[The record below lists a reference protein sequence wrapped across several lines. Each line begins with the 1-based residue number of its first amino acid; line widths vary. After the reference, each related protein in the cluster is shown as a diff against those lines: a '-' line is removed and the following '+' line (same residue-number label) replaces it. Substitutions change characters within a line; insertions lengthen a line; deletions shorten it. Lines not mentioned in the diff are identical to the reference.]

1 MVLSGPGGR
10 NSGLG
15 YQTGASL
22 QGPCRPEEELGFSVW
37 NLCEKK
43 LPSSLQ
49 WAFMALLK
57 PSGFPL
63 LSSAGTQAMGFL
75 LRPVCASCP
84 GRSEGWAVPW
94 LHPQRDDL
102 QIWCQAPGWGRVG
115 ASPSLPGCDTG
126 SPLLPHFWQPLP
138 QSYPVM
144 SGVTNWCCCFLFFPP
159 CHIILLGVVQ
169 SLSPV

>member
-1 MVLSGPGGR
+1 
-10 NSGLG
+10 
-15 YQTGASL
+15 
-22 QGPCRPEEELGFSVW
+22 
-37 NLCEKK
+37 
-43 LPSSLQ
+43 
-49 WAFMALLK
+49 MALLK

-63 LSSAGTQAMGFL
+63 LSSAGAQAVGFH
-75 LRPVCASCP
+75 LRPVCASCL

-144 SGVTNWCCCFLFFPP
+144 SGVPNWCCFLFLPL
-159 CHIILLGVVQ
+159 CHIILLGGGCSVTK
-169 SLSPV
+169 SCLTLFDPMDCSTPGFPVLHYLLEFAQTHVH